1 MMKCMSELMEKLP
14 WMVCRVKYSF
24 GFRCVFSAGGGLC
37 RSGDLSGLDTY
48 ESGAFGPC
56 TVSTQVPRSGWC
68 SGERLKL
75 RRQWKL
81 QRPNLQAR
89 LGVLRVPVRYFVR
102 TWEVG
107 RAVQP
112 AVLSRQNCRGS
123 TGCCAKACGDCPF
136 DDGDH
141 LLGVSLYHF
150 NRFVRITQR
159 FVREVIHV

>member
-1 MMKCMSELMEKLP
+1 MHSIYASSSVWLVQWREAQASATVETATT
-14 WMVCRVKYSF
+14 
-24 GFRCVFSAGGGLC
+24 GDFRFFFFFFFF
-37 RSGDLSGLDTY
+37 Y
-48 ESGAFGPC
+48 
-56 TVSTQVPRSGWC
+56 Q
-68 SGERLKL
+68 
-75 RRQWKL
+75 
-81 QRPNLQAR
+81 NLQAR